1 MHEPDMIW
9 AVGVS
14 VNEKGV
20 VIWQESLLDLG
31 VEGNLKGMWL

>member
-9 AVGVS
+9 AVSVS

-20 VIWQESLLDLG
+20 VIWQESFLG
-31 VEGNLKGMWL
+31 WEVLGKLKGV